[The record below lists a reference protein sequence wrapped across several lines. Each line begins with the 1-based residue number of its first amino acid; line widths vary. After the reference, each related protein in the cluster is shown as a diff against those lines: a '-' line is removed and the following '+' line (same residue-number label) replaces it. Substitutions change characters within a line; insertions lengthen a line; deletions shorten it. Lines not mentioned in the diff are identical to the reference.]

1 MRSTVSATLLTLALA
16 LTACGSDSKDEA
28 GGGGDGADAPD
39 PCSFLT
45 IDDASTIVGITYGK
59 TVGPEEGDPAYLN
72 ACTYQQRPVAMPFRL
87 VVSGGEE
94 ATLDAMVKVGN
105 AAAGSEAEQEE
116 IEVPGA
122 DEATL
127 LTWLQ
132 PNFAATAVYAVA
144 DGRGYSVMF
153 NGDRK
158 VAVHLM
164 SRILGEPAV
173 PAAGAPLDKACQ
185 APDARAA
192 SRILGQQVTATVTA
206 SYPAATICEYAAGKA
221 PLSASL
227 VSSRGAGSDLDQYW
241 AENVIVLDQRA
252 KPRDIDVPG
261 ADAARLVHEAGDAS
275 TTTAVA
281 IKGDQVFQATVSF
294 AEVDPEKA
302 VAELLRYAVGG
313 GGAGAQ

>member
-1 MRSTVSATLLTLALA
+1 MRSTVSATLLALALV
-16 LTACGSDSKDEA
+16 LTACGSDSKDDSD
-28 GGGGDGADAPD
+28 GGADAPD

-45 IDDASTIVGITYGK
+45 IEDASTIVGITYGK
-59 TVGPEEGDPAYLN
+59 TVGPEEGDPGYLN
-72 ACTYQQRPVAMPFRL
+72 ACTYQQQPVTMPFRL
-87 VVSGGEE
+87 VVSGGDE

-105 AAAGSEAEQEE
+105 AAAGSQAEQEE

-122 DEATL
+122 EEATL

-132 PNFAATAVYAVA
+132 PNFAATAIYAVA
-144 DGRGYSVMF
+144 PDGRGYSVMF
-153 NGDRK
+153 NGDRAT
-158 VAVHLM
+158 AVHLM

-173 PAAGAPLDKACQ
+173 PAAGPPLDKPCV
-185 APDARAA
+185 APDAKAA
-192 SRILGQQVTATVTA
+192 SRILGQQVTGTVTA
-206 SYPAATICEYAAGKA
+206 SYPAATICEYAAGTA

-241 AENVIVLDQRA
+241 AENVIVLDQTA

-261 ADAARLVHEAGDAS
+261 ADSARLVREAGDAA

-281 IKGDQVFQATVSF
+281 FKGDQVFQATVSF

-302 VAELLRYAVGG
+302 VTELLRYAVGG

>member
-1 MRSTVSATLLTLALA
+1 MRTTAPALLLAFALV
-16 LTACGSDSKDEA
+16 LTACGEDDKEPSSEA
-28 GGGGDGADAPD
+28 SEGPD

-45 IDDASTIVGITYGK
+45 IQDASTIVGITYGK

-72 ACTYQQRPVAMPFRL
+72 ACTYQQQPVTMPFRL
-87 VVSGGEE
+87 VVSGGQE

-116 IEVPGA
+116 LEVPGA

-153 NGDRK
+153 NGDRAI
-158 VAVHLM
+158 AVHLM
-164 SRILGEPAV
+164 SRILGEPAE
-173 PAAGAPLDKACQ
+173 PAAGAPLDKPCQ
-185 APDARAA
+185 APDAAAA
-192 SRILGQQVTATVTA
+192 SKILGELVTAKVA
-206 SYPAATICEYAAGKA
+206 ANYPAATICEYAGGDASS
-221 PLSASL
+221 LSASL
-227 VSSRGAGSDLDQYW
+227 VSSRGAGSDMDQYW
-241 AENVIVLDQRA
+241 AENVIVLDQKA

-261 ADAARLVHEAGDAS
+261 ADAARLVHETGAAP
-275 TTTAVA
+275 TATAVA
-281 IKGDQVFQATVSF
+281 MKGDQVFQATVSF
-294 AEVDPEKA
+294 ADIDFEKA
-302 VAELLRYAVGG
+302 VTELLRYAVGG

>member
-1 MRSTVSATLLTLALA
+1 MRSTVPAALLALA
-16 LTACGSDSKDEA
+16 LVLTACGEDEKEPSSQA
-28 GGGGDGADAPD
+28 GEGPD

-45 IDDASTIVGITYGK
+45 IEDASTIVGITYGK
-59 TVGPEEGDPAYLN
+59 TIGPNEDSPAYLN
-72 ACTYQQRPVAMPFRL
+72 ACTYQQQPTAMPFRL
-87 VVSGGEE
+87 VVSGGQES
-94 ATLDAMVKVGN
+94 TLDAMVKVGN
-105 AAAGSEAEQEE
+105 AAAGSEAEREKL
-116 IEVPGA
+116 EVPGA
-122 DEATL
+122 DEAPL

-153 NGDRK
+153 NGDRAT
-158 VAVHLM
+158 AVHLM

-185 APDARAA
+185 TPNAKDAG
-192 SRILGQQVTATVTA
+192 RILGQQVTGTVTA
-206 SYPAATICEYAAGKA
+206 SYPSATICEYAAGQA
-221 PLSASL
+221 SLSASL

-241 AENVIVLDQRA
+241 AENVIVLDQTA

-261 ADAARLVHEAGDAS
+261 ADTARLVREAGDAAN
-275 TTTAVA
+275 TTAVA

-302 VAELLRYAVGG
+302 VTELLRYAVGG

>member
-1 MRSTVSATLLTLALA
+1 MRSTVPAALLALA
-16 LTACGSDSKDEA
+16 LVLTACGEDEKEPSSQA
-28 GGGGDGADAPD
+28 GEGPD

-45 IDDASTIVGITYGK
+45 IEDASTIVGITYGK
-59 TVGPEEGDPAYLN
+59 TIGPNEDSPAYLN
-72 ACTYQQRPVAMPFRL
+72 ACTYQQQPTAMPFRL
-87 VVSGGEE
+87 VVSGGQES
-94 ATLDAMVKVGN
+94 TLDAMVKVGN
-105 AAAGSEAEQEE
+105 AAAGSEAEREKL
-116 IEVPGA
+116 EVPGA

-153 NGDRK
+153 NGDRAT
-158 VAVHLM
+158 AVHLM

-185 APDARAA
+185 TPNAKDAG
-192 SRILGQQVTATVTA
+192 RILGQQVTGTVTA

-221 PLSASL
+221 SLSASL

-241 AENVIVLDQRA
+241 AENVIVLDQTA

-261 ADAARLVHEAGDAS
+261 ADTARLVREAGDAA

-302 VAELLRYAVGG
+302 VTELLRYAVGG

>member
-1 MRSTVSATLLTLALA
+1 MRSTALALLLGLTLA
-16 LTACGSDSKDEA
+16 LTACGEDDKDPSSE
-28 GGGGDGADAPD
+28 GGEGPD
-39 PCSFLT
+39 PCSFLS
-45 IDDASTIVGITYGK
+45 IKDASTIVGVTYGK
-59 TVGPEEGDPAYLN
+59 TIGPKEDSPAYLN
-72 ACTYQQRPVAMPFRL
+72 ACTYQQQPTAMPFRL

-94 ATLDAMVKVGN
+94 STLDAMVKVGN
-105 AAAGSEAEQEE
+105 AAAGSKAEQEE
-116 IEVPGA
+116 VEVPGA

-144 DGRGYSVMF
+144 DDRGYSVMF
-153 NGDRK
+153 NGDRAT
-158 VAVHLM
+158 AVHLM

-173 PAAGAPLDKACQ
+173 PAAGAPLDEACQ
-185 APDARAA
+185 TPNAKDA
-192 SRILGQQVTATVTA
+192 SRILGQQVTGTVTA

-241 AENVIVLDQRA
+241 AENVIVLDQTA

-261 ADAARLVHEAGDAS
+261 ADAARLVREAGDAA

-281 IKGDQVFQATVSF
+281 IKGDQVFQATVSY

-302 VAELLRYAVGG
+302 VTELLRYAVGS